1 MRLAHILGR
10 RPTTASS
17 RSDAKRGPDT
27 EVLYFLE
34 RAKVFAVPPLLVQ
47 TISSGIKHV
56 KKKSFCPPSDNKGRM
71 RR

>member
-47 TISSGIKHV
+47 TISLGDKVLPTEHRVPRVLPRVS
-56 KKKSFCPPSDNKGRM
+56 
-71 RR
+71 